1 MLSLKSAHLFVICA
15 AIVVMGGFG
24 VWGFF
29 NHYALAGAISLLVAV
44 VLIVYLGYFAS
55 SAEQI

>member
-1 MLSLKSAHLFVICA
+1 MLSLKSAHLIVICA

-29 NHYALAGAISLLVAV
+29 NHYALAGALSLLIAV
-44 VLIVYLGYFAS
+44 LLIVYLGYFAG
-55 SAEQI
+55 SAERI